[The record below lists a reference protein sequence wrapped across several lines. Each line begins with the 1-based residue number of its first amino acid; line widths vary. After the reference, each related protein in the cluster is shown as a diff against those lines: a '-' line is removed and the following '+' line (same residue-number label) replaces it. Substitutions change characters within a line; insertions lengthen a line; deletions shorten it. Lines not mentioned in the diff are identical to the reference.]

1 MHQSAEGVAVAFSE
15 SLDVF
20 LSDFGVAVTNG
31 ITTATGVLD
40 MPSEI
45 IAGGMVVATDYA
57 LTLKASDFP
66 ALAYPDPLTVNGA
79 AYTVR
84 EVRAQDD
91 GVFVIVYLS
100 KT

>member
-1 MHQSAEGVAVAFSE
+1 VLSENLDAF
-15 SLDVF
+15 LT
-20 LSDFGVAVTNG
+20 DFGVPVTDG
-31 ITTATGVLD
+31 TTATTGILE

-45 IAGGMVVATDYA
+45 IAGGMVITTDYS
-57 LTLKASDFP
+57 LTIKSNVYPSLKYNDS
-66 ALAYPDPLTVNGA
+66 LTVNGA

-91 GVFVIVYLS
+91 GQFSIVYLS

>member
-1 MHQSAEGVAVAFSE
+1 MFAENLG
-15 SLDVF
+15 VF
-20 LSDFGVAVTNG
+20 LSDFGVTVTNG
-31 ITTATGVLD
+31 VTTTTGVLD

-45 IAGGMVVATDYA
+45 IAGGMVVTTDYA
-57 LTLKASDFP
+57 LTLKASAFP
-66 ALAYPDPLTVNGA
+66 NLAYPDPLTVDGV

-91 GVFVIVYLS
+91 GMFVIVYLS

>member
-1 MHQSAEGVAVAFSE
+1 MAFSE
-15 SLDVF
+15 NLDVF
-20 LSDFGVAVTNG
+20 MADFGVTVTNG
-31 ITTATGVLD
+31 VTTAVGVLD

-45 IAGGMVVATDYA
+45 IAGGMVVTTDYA
-57 LTLKASDFP
+57 LTLKATAYP
-66 ALAYPDPLTVNGA
+66 TLAYPDPLTVNGV